1 MQLITHRLILKY
13 FKCPKWVDSFF
24 TMFKMGFLKL
34 MNALP
39 SISNE
44 IDEDKIFIII
54 NKNFS
59 KIAPFWYQLV
69 SSWLIRSYSVFQD
82 IDKFIILI
90 YFINKDLIFFRKNG
104 LVIDYDTFYKDK
116 SIEIPKINISDIS
129 NDLKIPKESV
139 RRKLQELEKAGV
151 IKKTGKKIF
160 VDRSA
165 FITAKAEVTL
175 KELSILISKF
185 NEILVDKKITN
196 NIFETNEISESIKA
210 NFSFCWYQFYKL
222 LFIYTNRMRNI
233 FLDLET
239 LAIGLVVLLNT
250 VGDKSF
256 KVKDLNRK
264 NWIELA
270 QGADEVGVNA
280 MSLSDITGIPRPTV
294 VRKINFLNKNNFLNI
309 NEKKLISMNIKGSKL
324 NLAKKIQ
331 DQNMKSL
338 SNMLYRIFNQIKIT
352 NTN

>member
-1 MQLITHRLILKY
+1 MKR
-13 FKCPKWVDSFF
+13 
-24 TMFKMGFLKL
+24 
-34 MNALP
+34 LP
-39 SISNE
+39 SISNQ
-44 IDEDKIFIII
+44 IDEDIIFKAI

-59 KIAPFWYQLV
+59 KIAPYWFELI
-69 SSWLIRSYSVFQD
+69 SSWIIRSYSVFQD

-165 FITAKAEVTL
+165 FVTAKAEQTL

-185 NEILVDKKITN
+185 SEMLVDEKITN
-196 NIFETNEISESIKA
+196 NTFDTEEISESIKA

-222 LFIYTNRMRNI
+222 LFIYTNRMRI
-233 FLDLET
+233 AIYDLESLT
-239 LAIGLVVLLNT
+239 IGLVVLLNT
-250 VGDKSF
+250 LDNKSF
-256 KVKDLNRK
+256 KVKDLNMK
-264 NWIELA
+264 YWTKLA

-294 VRKINFLNKNNFLNI
+294 VRKIKRLIESGFLHI
-309 NEKKLISMNIKGSKL
+309 NEKKLITLNITGSAF
-324 NLAKKIQ
+324 NMAQKIQ
-331 DQNMKSL
+331 DKNMIGL
-338 SNMLYRIFNQIKIT
+338 SNMLHRIFNQIKVI

>member
-1 MQLITHRLILKY
+1 MKQ
-13 FKCPKWVDSFF
+13 
-24 TMFKMGFLKL
+24 
-34 MNALP
+34 LP
-39 SISNE
+39 SISNQ
-44 IDEDKIFIII
+44 IDEDIIFKII

-59 KIAPFWYQLV
+59 KIAPYWFELI
-69 SSWLIRSYSVFQD
+69 SSWLIRSYNVFQD

-90 YFINKDLIFFRKNG
+90 YFINKDLIFYRKNG

-129 NDLKIPKESV
+129 SDLHIPKESV
-139 RRKLQELEKAGV
+139 RRKLQELEKSGI

-165 FITAKAEVTL
+165 FTTAKPEQTL

-185 NEILVDKKITN
+185 NEILVDEKVTN
-196 NIFETNEISESIKA
+196 NIFDTNEILESIKT

-222 LFIYTNRMRNI
+222 LFIFTNRWRNNVA
-233 FLDLET
+233 DLET

-250 VGDKSF
+250 AGNKSF

-264 NWIELA
+264 NWTELA
-270 QGADEVGVNA
+270 QGADDVGVNA
-280 MSLSDITGIPRPTV
+280 MSISDITGIPRPTV
-294 VRKINFLNKNNFLNI
+294 VRKIKILIEDNFLHI
-309 NEKKLISMNIKGSKL
+309 NEKKLITLNITGSSLEKFT
-324 NLAKKIQ
+324 NLQNK
-331 DQNMKSL
+331 NMKSL
-338 SNMLYRIFNQIKIT
+338 SNMLHRIFNQIKVI

>member
-1 MQLITHRLILKY
+1 MKQ
-13 FKCPKWVDSFF
+13 
-24 TMFKMGFLKL
+24 
-34 MNALP
+34 LP
-39 SISNE
+39 SISNQ
-44 IDEDKIFIII
+44 IDEDKIFKIIS
-54 NKNFS
+54 KNFS
-59 KIAPFWYQLV
+59 KIGPYWFELI

-165 FITAKAEVTL
+165 FVTAKAEQTL

-185 NEILVDKKITN
+185 SEMLVDEKITN
-196 NIFETNEISESIKA
+196 NTFDTEEISESIKA

-222 LFIYTNRMRNI
+222 LFIYTNRMRI
-233 FLDLET
+233 
-239 LAIGLVVLLNT
+239 AIY
-250 VGDKSF
+250 D
-256 KVKDLNRK
+256 
-264 NWIELA
+264 
-270 QGADEVGVNA
+270 
-280 MSLSDITGIPRPTV
+280 
-294 VRKINFLNKNNFLNI
+294 
-309 NEKKLISMNIKGSKL
+309 
-324 NLAKKIQ
+324 
-331 DQNMKSL
+331 
-338 SNMLYRIFNQIKIT
+338 
-352 NTN
+352 